1 VPPLGEHQLGEHQFR
16 EHHLTVP
23 RTARYYT
30 LGEPGPATRE
40 IWIVCHGYGQLARD
54 FVANFTPVSAPGRT
68 IVGPEALSRY
78 YLDDTRGGSH
88 ATSQVGATW
97 MTREDRD
104 SEIADQISYL
114 DSLHAAVAAQAAPGA
129 ALTVLGFSQG
139 VATVC
144 RWLDRGRTRA
154 DRLICW
160 GGAIPDDVRLGQD
173 SPIRHPA
180 LWLVAG
186 LRDIYATAERVAHHE
201 SVLRAAGVP
210 FTRLTFDGGHR
221 LDDGT
226 MRRLADSG

>member
-1 VPPLGEHQLGEHQFR
+1 
-16 EHHLTVP
+16 
-23 RTARYYT
+23 
-30 LGEPGPATRE
+30 
-40 IWIVCHGYGQLARD
+40 LARD
-54 FVANFTPVSAPGRT
+54 FVTIFAPVSGAPRA
-68 IVGPEALSRY
+68 IVAPEALSRY

-88 ATSQVGATW
+88 AGSSVGATW

-104 SEIADQISYL
+104 SEISDQISYL
-114 DSLHAAVAAQAAPGA
+114 DSLYDAVAAKAAPAA

-160 GGAIPDDVRLGQD
+160 GGAIPDDVRLGEG

-186 LRDIYATAERVAHHE
+186 SRDIYATAERVAHHE
-201 SVLRAAGVP
+201 SVLRAARVP
-210 FTRLTFDGGHR
+210 FTRLAFDGGHR
-221 LDDGT
+221 LDDET
-226 MRRLADSG
+226 MRRLADSR